1 MNPNKIRKLRHQAFV
16 RQSGRC
22 CYCTLPICEGDPAEF
37 AARHCISLRKA
48 NYLRCTAEHL
58 VAQKDGG
65 CDTAQNIAAACSWC
79 NHMRHV
85 RRQDKAPSPEK
96 YKNRVT
102 QLIAKR
108 RWHPAIELCQ
118 MDSNSLAC
126 AANVKLTQ
134 TTDIH

>member
-22 CYCTLPICEGDPAEF
+22 CYCTLPIWEGNPAEF
-37 AARHCISLRKA
+37 TARYCVSLRKA
-48 NYLRCTAEHL
+48 KYLLCTAEHL
-58 VAQKDGG
+58 IAQKDGG
-65 CDTAQNIAAACSWC
+65 SDTAQNVAAACSWC
-79 NHMRHV
+79 NHMRHF

-108 RWHPAIELCQ
+108 QWHPAIELCQ

-126 AANVKLTQ
+126 GADVKLPQ